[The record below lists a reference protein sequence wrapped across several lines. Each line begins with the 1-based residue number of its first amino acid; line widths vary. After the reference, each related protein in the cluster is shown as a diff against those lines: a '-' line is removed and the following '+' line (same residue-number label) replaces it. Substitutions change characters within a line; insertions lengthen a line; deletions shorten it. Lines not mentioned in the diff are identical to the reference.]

1 MCYKLDFVI
10 KFLYMLNLAIFKGL
24 NNKILL
30 QIQTPKYIIGVLVV
44 TIMIVNVS
52 EIPEDRNVGEVAPF
66 CVEHAPCSRYLLQPA
81 RIEKHVS
88 RQCATFSAF
97 FELYQNRLSRIAI
110 QQIYYTKFFV
120 HMSTEPEFIIQT
132 KIFCYYYF
140 YGNMQ
145 FNMSCKSVNDLTA
158 LLINV
163 GTFEIN

>member
-10 KFLYMLNLAIFKGL
+10 KFLYMLNLAIFNGL

-66 CVEHAPCSRYLLQPA
+66 CVEHAPCSRYLLQLA

-97 FELYQNRLSRIAI
+97 CPVSKHCLVSQYSKYIILNFLYISPLNQSLLNK
-110 QQIYYTKFFV
+110 QK
-120 HMSTEPEFIIQT
+120 
-132 KIFCYYYF
+132 YF
-140 YGNMQ
+140 YVIII
-145 FNMSCKSVNDLTA
+145 FTVT
-158 LLINV
+158 V
-163 GTFEIN
+163 